1 VESLSEI
8 LEGELEQAVEVKDK
22 KSLHRYVTLLTE
34 NLALRHRNEKEHS
47 EFREA
52 FLKIEN
58 RMERIITEMK
68 EGFRRM
74 DERFSA
80 VDKRFESLEKRMD
93 ERFTAV
99 DKRFADVDRRFTM
112 MFRFITVGFV
122 VLATMMS
129 VFQFLD

>member
-1 VESLSEI
+1 MTVESLSEI

-34 NLALRHRNEKEHS
+34 NLALRHRNEREHS

-52 FLKIEN
+52 FLRLEN
-58 RMERIITEMK
+58 RMDRIITEMK
-68 EGFRRM
+68 EGFRRV
-74 DERFSA
+74 DERI
-80 VDKRFESLEKRMD
+80 ETLERRME
-93 ERFTAV
+93 ERFTSV
-99 DKRFADVDRRFTM
+99 DKRFADVDKRFTM

>member
-1 VESLSEI
+1 MESLSEI

-34 NLALRHRNEKEHS
+34 NLALRQRNEREHS

-52 FLKIEN
+52 FLRLEN
-58 RMERIITEMK
+58 RMDRIITEMK
-68 EGFRRM
+68 EGFRRV
-74 DERFSA
+74 DE
-80 VDKRFESLEKRMD
+80 RFESLEKRID

-99 DKRFADVDRRFTM
+99 DKRFADVDRRFAM